1 MERVGHLS
9 DTALLPKPKPEPAR
23 RLEVF
28 TGTGRRRAWSAEQ
41 KGRIIAESYETGE
54 TVSAVAR
61 RHGLTPQQLFGWR
74 RVALRRAKEGANESG
89 SAFAPVIVAARPCAE
104 VPIAPAQLSGLPM
117 IEIVI
122 GSATIRIPP
131 GTDATTLQT
140 VLRTVK
146 AAT

>member
-1 MERVGHLS
+1 ML
-9 DTALLPKPKPEPAR
+9 DTELLPKPKAEPVR

-28 TGTGRRRAWSAEQ
+28 TGAGRRRAWSVEE
-41 KGRIIAESYETGE
+41 KVRVIAESYETGE

-74 RVALRRAKEGANESG
+74 RVALRRAQEGTDERGAV
-89 SAFAPVIVAARPCAE
+89 FAPVIVDAASRRPD
-104 VPIAPAQLSGLPM
+104 VPIASARPGSAAV

-122 GSATIRIPP
+122 GVATVRIPA
-131 GTDATTLQT
+131 GIDAATWQT
-140 VLRTVK
+140 VLRALM